1 MTRKL
6 SNLLGHPDN
15 YIPAN
20 PLVTPTHIVPEWYFL
35 PFYAILRCI
44 PNKLLG
50 VVVMLLSILIL
61 LVLPF
66 LSRNFKIRSSAF
78 MPFRKI
84 FFWFFI
90 SDCILL
96 GWLGGNVAEEP
107 YIFISRILTLFYFFY
122 LIFFLFFFNKL
133 DEYLINLLKKN
144 K

>member
-1 MTRKL
+1 
-6 SNLLGHPDN
+6 LGHPDN

-50 VVVMLLSILIL
+50 VVIMLLSILIL
-61 LVLPF
+61 LTLPF
-66 LSRNFKIRSSAF
+66 ISRNFKIRSSSF

-84 FFWFFI
+84 LFWFFI

-107 YIFISRILTLFYFFY
+107 YIFISRILTFFYFSY

-133 DEYLINLLKKN
+133 DEYLINILKK